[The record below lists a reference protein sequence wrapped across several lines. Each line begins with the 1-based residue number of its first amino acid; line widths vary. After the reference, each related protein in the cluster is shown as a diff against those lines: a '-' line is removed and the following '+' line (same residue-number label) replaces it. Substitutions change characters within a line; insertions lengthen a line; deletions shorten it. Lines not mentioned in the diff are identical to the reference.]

1 MPQRINSHN
10 LHTLQGIIKVGKNKS
25 RGPAMKVHTD
35 IACFSVLTFHG
46 LVDLAPADLVFLLT
60 DKEWVLSPTSHILI
74 DSHES
79 SF

>member
-1 MPQRINSHN
+1 
-10 LHTLQGIIKVGKNKS
+10 
-25 RGPAMKVHTD
+25 MKVRTD
-35 IACFSVLTFHG
+35 IACFNVLTFHG

-60 DKEWVLSPTSHILI
+60 DKEWVLPPTSHILI